1 MPNQLRLIA
10 RGIAAQCADAY
21 SAGRYA
27 SWAGVA
33 FALLSKGFTATQT
46 EAIMRSKH
54 MRWAADA
61 TPARWGRVPSIA
73 IIQYIEGDKREFS
86 PLELKQLI
94 RETPQLQKGEA

>member
-10 RGIAAQCADAY
+10 RGIATQCADAY
-21 SAGRYA
+21 SADRYA

-33 FALLSKGFTATQT
+33 FAILSKGFTATQA

-61 TPARWGRVPSIA
+61 HPARWGRVPASA
-73 IIQYIEGDKREFS
+73 IIQAIEADKREFS
-86 PLELKQLI
+86 KVELNRLV
-94 RETPQLQKGEA
+94 RETPQLQKGAE